1 MSDGL
6 KDRFIRETETLI
18 NKLVSQQDQ
27 LIEEAQEIDVK
38 LIEARHMLQYLKT
51 GQVTA
56 EISPRPIVSSN
67 GVAPE
72 AAVAVALEESK
83 ARQPGERGPDK
94 KPRKK
99 PVKYTDGELI
109 ARLQELPERFTTVQ
123 AGEHLN
129 VSMITVQRRLRLLA
143 EDGKAKMLEE
153 PKYGLGEGQT
163 GGRRPSVWRVTQA
176 KVKEAQA

>member
-56 EISPRPIVSSN
+56 EISSRPIASSN

-72 AAVAVALEESK
+72 AAVAVALEDH
-83 ARQPGERGPDK
+83 QPGERGPDK

-99 PVKYTDGELI
+99 PVKYTDDELI

-153 PKYGLGEGQT
+153 PKYGLGEGQK
-163 GGRRPSVWRVTQA
+163 GGRRPGVWRVTQA